1 MTVQHSS
8 ESEETP
14 TSDSVESDS
23 IEQTVPE
30 SLQHLMDQPPEVKL
44 QLLQYHAEMSRLLAE
59 DILDG
64 EVEDLTGERYERKAS
79 GNSLRRWGTNS
90 GSIRIDGERVPIE
103 VPRVRDVEAGEERPL
118 QSYQAMKESTIGK
131 ELTDAILLG
140 LSQGDYE
147 RVASQFVDGFGLSQS
162 SVSRR
167 FQERAQKALEEFET
181 RSLEEENFL
190 ALWIDGKRV
199 AGQQMIVCLGV
210 TEKGYKKVLGFTQAT
225 TERSE
230 PIVELLRDLL
240 ERGLTFEEGILC
252 VIDGSKGLRK
262 AIREVFGQ
270 RAEVQRCQWHKRE
283 NVVSYLPKAE
293 QKKWR
298 NRLQRAYQ
306 EPTYEAAKERL
317 TDLHAEL
324 QQINRTAANSLQEGL
339 EETLTLHRLGLFE
352 ELGRS
357 LKTTNCIENLMGE
370 VQGHIDNVKRWHH
383 SPQRHQWMALA
394 LMESESSFRRLSGYR
409 NLPDLADA
417 LKEAIPN
424 RE

>member
-1 MTVQHSS
+1 MDAQHSTDT
-8 ESEETP
+8 EETP
-14 TSDSVESDS
+14 TSERF
-23 IEQTVPE
+23 VPE
-30 SLQHLMDQPPEVKL
+30 SLQHLMEQPPDVKL
-44 QLLQYHAEMSRLLAE
+44 ALLQHHAEMARLLAE
-59 DILDG
+59 DMLEG
-64 EVEDLTGERYERKAS
+64 EVKDLTGERYGRKS
-79 GNSLRRWGTNS
+79 SENSLRRWGTNP

-118 QSYQAMKESTIGK
+118 QSYQAMKASKVGK

-167 FQERAQKALEEFET
+167 FQERAQKALEEFEK
-181 RSLEEENFL
+181 RPLEEDNFL

-230 PIVELLRDLL
+230 PIVQLLRDLL

-262 AIREVFGQ
+262 AIDEVFGS

-283 NVVSYLPKAE
+283 NVVSYLPKDD

-298 NRLQRAYQ
+298 SKLQRAYQ
-306 EPTYEAAKERL
+306 EPTYEAAKKRL
-317 TDLHAEL
+317 TELHAEL
-324 QQINRTAANSLQEGL
+324 QQVNRTAANSLQEGL

-394 LMESESSFRRLSGYR
+394 LMESESSFRRLTGYR

-417 LKEAIPN
+417 LKEAIPD